1 MRPIGLATLLLS
13 VTVLFGGAVSPVHAQ
28 DALDYQKRAN
38 RFEGVRAKPVSGFDI
53 ELLAAQVDYLDNPD
67 KLGERFHVRFFLKRP
82 GEVYL
87 VVREL
92 DYQHYYWL
100 DKVAP
105 RSPWQPGFGNEFDWP
120 TTDVVQRLGDLRIS
134 DLGVVARLGR
144 ENPSAIEEV
153 APALFYQSQFPDKV
167 EGYVFRFR
175 IREDAKLKGAIYK
188 EGGGEPVFVR
198 DLGRQLGDRPFAFK
212 WDAASSHAAEGVYK
226 LVLSGYLLDT
236 NQKISQVVQFYHRPV
251 VK

>member
-1 MRPIGLATLLLS
+1 MKPIGFTVLLLALAALLATGS
-13 VTVLFGGAVSPVHAQ
+13 PPVTAQ
-28 DALDYQKRAN
+28 DALDYQRRAN
-38 RFEGVRAKPVSGFDI
+38 RFEGIRPRPVSGFDV
-53 ELLAAQVDYLDNPD
+53 ELLAAQVDFLDNPE

-82 GEVYL
+82 GDVHL
-87 VVREL
+87 VVREV

-105 RSPWQPGFGNEFDWP
+105 KTPWQAGFGNEFEWS
-120 TTDVVQRLGDLRIS
+120 TVDVVQRLGDLRIS

-144 ENPSAIEEV
+144 DNPSAIEEV
-153 APALFYQSQFPDKV
+153 APAVFYQSQYPTKV

-188 EGGGEPVFVR
+188 AEGGEPVFTR
-198 DLGRQLGDRPFAFK
+198 DLGRQLGSRPFTFK
-212 WDAASSHAAEGVYK
+212 WDVTTPAAPEGAYK

-251 VK
+251 IR

>member
-1 MRPIGLATLLLS
+1 MKPIGFTILLL
-13 VTVLFGGAVSPVHAQ
+13 TVEALFGASSLAVTAQ

-38 RFEGVRAKPVSGFDI
+38 RFEGIRPKPVSGFDI
-53 ELLAAQVDYLDNPD
+53 ELLAAQVDFLDNPE

-82 GEVYL
+82 GDVYL

-105 RSPWQPGFGNEFDWP
+105 KSPWQPGFGNEFDWP
-120 TTDVVQRLGDLRIS
+120 TADVVQRLGDLRIS

-144 ENPSAIEEV
+144 ENPSAVEEV
-153 APALFYQSQFPDKV
+153 APAVFYQSQFPTKV

-188 EGGGEPVFVR
+188 GEGGEPVFVR
-198 DLGRQLGDRPFAFK
+198 DLGRQLGSRPFSFK
-212 WDAASSHAAEGVYK
+212 WDVTTSPAAEGVYK

-236 NQKISQVVQFYHRPV
+236 NQKISQVVQFYHRPA

>member
-1 MRPIGLATLLLS
+1 MKPTGLTMLSLL
-13 VTVLFGGAVSPVHAQ
+13 VAVLLGGASPYVHSQ

-53 ELLAAQVDYLDNPD
+53 ELLAAQVDYQDNPD

-105 RSPWQPGFGNEFDWP
+105 KAPWQTGFGNEFDWP
-120 TTDVVQRLGDLRIS
+120 TAEVVQRLGDLRIS

-153 APALFYQSQFPDKV
+153 APALFYQSQFPTKV

-188 EGGGEPVFVR
+188 EEGGEPVFAR
-198 DLGRQLGDRPFAFK
+198 DLGRQLGSRPFSFK
-212 WDAASSHAAEGVYK
+212 WDVAASPAAEGMYK

-236 NQKISQVVQFYHRPV
+236 NQKISQVVQFYHRAA